1 MIALPTKNGWFVSW
15 YTGEVKTLKYKDGRT
30 KEIRMKDEYTST
42 SKAKVIQKAE
52 ELKAQGFEIEMV
64 TECIF

>member
-1 MIALPTKNGWFVSW
+1 MLTMPTRKGWFVSW

-30 KEIRMKDEYTST
+30 KEIRMKDEYTSR
-42 SKAKVIQKAE
+42 SKEAVIQKAE
-52 ELKAQGFEIEMV
+52 ELKAKGYEIEML

>member
-1 MIALPTKNGWFVSW
+1 MLTMPTKNGWFVSW

-42 SKAKVIQKAE
+42 SKAKVMQKAE
-52 ELKAQGFEIEMV
+52 ELKDNGFEIEML